1 LFYLITI
8 VTINF
13 IRHNISTFVSKFFA
27 AIITQMITEDMF
39 CSDSCKDNTLEIPHH
54 LSSGCCPSKNP
65 NSPFMPKCI
74 NPSCDNNCEEF
85 TYEGTDIMS
94 YKIYCND
101 CYQVEQYMIR
111 LIQTF
116 ISCIH

>member
-1 LFYLITI
+1 MKPSDKLTRYCAC
-8 VTINF
+8 VY
-13 IRHNISTFVSKFFA
+13 SCG
-27 AIITQMITEDMF
+27 QMITKDMF
-39 CSDSCKDNTLEIPHH
+39 CSDACKDNTLEIPHH
-54 LSSGCCPSKNP
+54 LSSGCCPCKNS

-74 NPSCDNNCEEF
+74 NHLCDNNCEEF